1 MDGARPPAR
10 DLPGIDALGYLTKAM
25 RALVAAAA
33 GAAVLLVGFFGA
45 PLVPVAVGASV
56 ACAWLV
62 WRARR
67 SG

>member
-1 MDGARPPAR
+1 MTASPAPAL

-33 GAAVLLVGFFGA
+33 SAAVLLVGFFGA
-45 PLVPVAVGASV
+45 PLVPVVMGAAV

>member
-1 MDGARPPAR
+1 
-10 DLPGIDALGYLTKAM
+10 LPGIGALGYLTKAM

-33 GAAVLLVGFFGA
+33 SAAVLLVGFFGA
-45 PLVPVAVGASV
+45 PLVPVVMGAVV

-67 SG
+67 SD

>member
-1 MDGARPPAR
+1 
-10 DLPGIDALGYLTKAM
+10 LQEIDALGYLTKAM

-33 GAAVLLVGFFGA
+33 SAAMLLVGFFGA
-45 PLVPVAVGASV
+45 PLVPVVMGAAV